1 MYCNNCGKEIKD
13 DATFCNN
20 CGNKVVQEEND
31 SYIIF
36 ERKKQFYGVLVPI
49 NIYLDGKQVASLK
62 SNETEKVLTSVG
74 NHRIAFNLW
83 SGNGMYDINIAKG
96 ENVKVIFKLS
106 MGLVT
111 SEPEII
117 SIEKIK

>member
-1 MYCNNCGKEIKD
+1 MYCNNCGKEVKD
-13 DATFCNN
+13 DAIFCNN

-62 SNETEKVLTSVG
+62 SNETAKVLTSVG

-83 SGNGMYDINIAKG
+83 SGNGQYDINITK
-96 ENVKVIFKLS
+96 ENRNVKVVFKLS

-111 SEPEII
+111 SKPKII
-117 SIEKIK
+117 SIENI

>member
-36 ERKKQFYGVLVPI
+36 ERKEQFYGVLVPI

-62 SNETEKVLTSVG
+62 SNETKKVLTNVG

-83 SGNGMYDINIAKG
+83 SGNGQYDINITK
-96 ENVKVIFKLS
+96 ENRNVKVVFKLS

-111 SEPEII
+111 SKPKII
-117 SIEKIK
+117 SIENI